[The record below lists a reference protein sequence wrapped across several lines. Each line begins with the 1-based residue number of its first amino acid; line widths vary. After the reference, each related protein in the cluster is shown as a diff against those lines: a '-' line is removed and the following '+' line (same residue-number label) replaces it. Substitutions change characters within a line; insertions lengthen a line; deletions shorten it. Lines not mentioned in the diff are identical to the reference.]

1 MSIKANF
8 PSIRPSLLLDFANV
22 KALDPRITFTRASTG
37 TYFDAKGVLQT
48 AVSGQARFDH
58 NPTTLE
64 SLGLLIEEQRTNLQ
78 VYSDDFA
85 DAAWTKTNSSITSN
99 TIVAPNGTLTGDK
112 LVEDATAS
120 VGHYVGDGFS
130 VTSGTSYAASV
141 YAKAGERTAF
151 QIILLS
157 SGFGVN
163 VIGAFN
169 LSNGVS
175 TVVGGTASSSLIT
188 PVGNGWYR
196 CTVIAQ
202 ATATTSTS
210 QQIRAASTYSAS
222 SPASYTGD
230 GTSGIFIWGAQIEA
244 GAFPTSYIPTVAAT
258 ATRNA
263 DVASMTGTNFSSWYR
278 ADEGTFYVDWT
289 AGQDDVFINA
299 WSVGSTV
306 VNGGFMNVRRGGSG
320 NMTFNVIDGTTTQA
334 GTVAISGSPI
344 AGTTYKVSSAFKA
357 NDFASSTN
365 GAAVVTD
372 TSGTV
377 PSTIGTLL
385 IGNGWN
391 NGGATAANEYLNGTI
406 RKIAFYPTR
415 LSNAQ
420 LQALTR

>member
-58 NPTTLE
+58 NPTTLAP
-64 SLGLLIEEQRTNLQ
+64 LGLLIEEQRTNLQ

-157 SGFGVN
+157 SGFGAN
-163 VIGAFN
+163 VIGAFD

-210 QQIRAASTYSAS
+210 QQIRTASTYSAS

-244 GAFPTSYIPTVAAT
+244 GAFPTSYIPTVAAA

-263 DVASMTGTNFSSWYR
+263 DAASMTSTNFSSWYSQN
-278 ADEGTFYVDWT
+278 EGTLYAEFIPNTPLSNPANQYVFAASDNTLSNRVCTFRALSSGDAALRVT
-289 AGQDDVFINA
+289 AGGVSQLAAVSFAAIANGSSNKTSVAYGGVGAIAATNA
-299 WSVGSTV
+299 LL
-306 VNGGFMNVRRGGSG
+306 
-320 NMTFNVIDGTTTQA
+320 
-334 GTVAISGSPI
+334 
-344 AGTTYKVSSAFKA
+344 SSAGL
-357 NDFASSTN
+357 STAPTGIN
-365 GAAVVTD
+365 RLY
-372 TSGTV
+372 
-377 PSTIGTLL
+377 IG
-385 IGNGWN
+385 
-391 NGGATAANEYLNGTI
+391 ANELGTSVQQLNGTI
-406 RKIAFYPTR
+406 RKIAYYPTR